1 MAESLFSSLSVNYV
15 VNISVIFFFWP
26 VYMLKL
32 KRSLLLSQ
40 FMCGEKLEIPE
51 LSLYETY
58 IPHTY
63 YQTIP
68 EIPKSL

>member
-1 MAESLFSSLSVNYV
+1 
-15 VNISVIFFFWP
+15 
-26 VYMLKL
+26 MLKL

-68 EIPKSL
+68 EIPKYL